1 MQFLRVVA
9 QDCAVQLWQSAAM
22 PLQTSKFHSPFE
34 TSNLDLAVTKLA
46 AGSSVRYI
54 GPHQGVFRFEC
65 MKVVALKAR
74 EGENVGAEQGAELLR
89 RFFSFH

>member
-1 MQFLRVVA
+1 MQFLRVPP
-9 QDCAVQLWQSAAM
+9 QDCAVQLWPSAVM
-22 PLQTSKFHSPFE
+22 PLHASKSHSPFE

-46 AGSSVRYI
+46 AGSPVRYV

-74 EGENVGAEQGAELLR
+74 DGDNSEAPEGAELLR